1 MRARGLFLVM
11 LVGMLVAGG
20 LRAQAADYETCF
32 AFDPVFVQADQ
43 RRAPPVAEK
52 PKSVPAARPKDDG
65 EAPKPPRISLQALEK
80 ALESLTTTL
89 KNLTNDALGR

>member
-1 MRARGLFLVM
+1 MRAKGLLVVV
-11 LVGMLVAGG
+11 LVGMLVACG

-52 PKSVPAARPKDDG
+52 PESVPAARPKADAK
-65 EAPKPPRISLQALEK
+65 APAAPRISLDALEK

-89 KNLTNDALGR
+89 KNLTNDTLGR